1 MRTVKW
7 AAFLNPDRKVGTLV
21 HFLPGTP
28 GAATPYPVEV
38 ALTVFG
44 RSLPQKTI
52 SLDGARLF
60 HPDGVRV
67 EDIFTFSDSDPDSL
81 IALQVEVFS
90 KQQKSD
96 VSASQCIVEFP
107 SIDKPVLFSP
117 SKAIINLDP
126 QKGTEVSPA
135 AASEVRILAI
145 KDPNLTPSLLMIN
158 GDKFDLRPEVHYD
171 DTEDSKRALMPL
183 GQISPLSVLERKL
196 DGTIF
201 GEPLAREA
209 SWGNVRTRILA
220 AKASPA
226 GSAMYLLY
234 RDVKTS
240 KLTSVHAI

>member
-7 AAFLNPDRKVGTLV
+7 SAFLNPDRKIGTLV

-38 ALTVFG
+38 GLTVFG
-44 RSLPQKTI
+44 RNLPQKTI

-67 EDIFTFSDSDPDSL
+67 EDIFSFSESDPDSL
-81 IALQVEVFS
+81 IALQIEIFS

-96 VSASQCIVEFP
+96 VSASQCIIEFP
-107 SIDKPVLFSP
+107 SIDRPVLFSP

-126 QKGTEVSPA
+126 QKGQEIPGIES
-135 AASEVRILAI
+135 SESRILAM
-145 KDPNLTPSLLMIN
+145 KDSNLTPSLLMIN

-171 DTEDSKRALMPL
+171 DAQETKRALMPL

-201 GEPLAREA
+201 GEPVAREA
-209 SWGNVRTRILA
+209 SWGNVRTRVLA

-226 GSAMYLLY
+226 GSAMYLVY

-240 KLTSVHAI
+240 KLTSVHVI